1 MEKRGNTKSKRL
13 LIIGVALV
21 LLFTVWTVLVK
32 TVDVQAIG
40 PNGTSVGFAT
50 LNGYVHKLTGV
61 NMALYTITDWLSII
75 PLLFIFAFAVLGVVQ
90 LVKRK
95 SIFKVDNSILILGG
109 FYVVVMAVFVFFEV
123 FVVNFRPVIIDGV
136 LEASYPSSTT
146 LLVMCVMPTAVMQLK
161 SRIKN
166 EVFSKIVVIL
176 LDIFTV
182 FMVVARLISGV
193 HWFTDI
199 IGGAIFSTGLVMIY
213 YSLTKL
219 CAK

>member
-21 LLFTVWTVLVK
+21 LLFAVWTVLVK

-75 PLLFIFAFAVLGVVQ
+75 PLVFILGLATLGGVQ
-90 LVKRK
+90 LFSRK
-95 SIFKVDNSILILGG
+95 SFIKVDFSILILGG
-109 FYVVVMAVFVFFEV
+109 FYVVVMAVFVLFE
-123 FVVNFRPVIIDGV
+123 FLAVNYRPVLINGV

-146 LLVMCVMPTAVMQLK
+146 LLVMCVMPTAVMQLQD
-161 SRIKN
+161 RIKL
-166 EVFSKIVVIL
+166 KKLRTIVVVL
-176 LDIFTV
+176 LNIYTV
-182 FMVVARLISGV
+182 LMVIARLISGV
-193 HWFTDI
+193 HWFSDI
-199 IGGAIFSTGLVMIY
+199 VGGAVLSTGLVMIY
-213 YSLTKL
+213 YSLTHKT
-219 CAK
+219 

>member
-1 MEKRGNTKSKRL
+1 MEKRERTKNQKI
-13 LIIGVALV
+13 LIIGIFMLV
-21 LLFTVWTVLVK
+21 LFVVWTVLVK
-32 TVDVQAIG
+32 IVDVEPIG
-40 PNGTSVGFAT
+40 ANGSSVGFAT
-50 LNGYVHKLTGV
+50 LNGFVHKLFGV
-61 NMALYTITDWLSII
+61 HMALYVITDWLSII

-109 FYVVVMAVFVFFEV
+109 FYAVVMAVFVLFE
-123 FVVNFRPVIIDGV
+123 FLAVNYRPVLINGV

-146 LLVMCVMPTAVMQLK
+146 LLVMCVLPTAVMQLK

-176 LDIFTV
+176 LDIFTA

>member
-1 MEKRGNTKSKRL
+1 MEKRERTKNQKN
-13 LIIGVALV
+13 LIFGIFMLV
-21 LLFTVWTVLVK
+21 LFVVWTVLVK
-32 TVDVQAIG
+32 MVDVEPIG
-40 PNGTSVGFAT
+40 PNGSSVGFAT
-50 LNGYVHKLTGV
+50 LNGFVHELLGV
-61 NMALYTITDWLSII
+61 HMALYDITDWLSII

-109 FYVVVMAVFVFFEV
+109 FYAVVMAVFVMFE
-123 FVVNFRPVIIDGV
+123 FLAVNYRPVLINGV

-146 LLVMCVMPTAVMQLK
+146 LLVMCVLPTTVMQLK

-166 EVFSKIVVIL
+166 QMCGNAVAVFL
-176 LDIFTV
+176 YIFTV
-182 FMVVARLISGV
+182 FMVTARLISGV

-199 IGGAIFSTGLVMIY
+199 IGGAVFSAGLVMIY

>member
-1 MEKRGNTKSKRL
+1 MEKRERTKNQKN
-13 LIIGVALV
+13 LIFGIFMLV
-21 LLFTVWTVLVK
+21 LFVVWTVLVK
-32 TVDVQAIG
+32 MVDVEPIG
-40 PNGTSVGFAT
+40 PNGSSVGFAT
-50 LNGYVHKLTGV
+50 LNGFVHELLGV
-61 NMALYTITDWLSII
+61 HMALYDITDWLSII

-109 FYVVVMAVFVFFEV
+109 FYAVVMAVFVLFE
-123 FVVNFRPVIIDGV
+123 FLAVNYRPVLINGV

-146 LLVMCVMPTAVMQLK
+146 LLVMCVLPTAAMQLK

-166 EVFSKIVVIL
+166 QMCGNAVAVFL
-176 LDIFTV
+176 YIFTV
-182 FMVVARLISGV
+182 FMITARLISGV

-199 IGGAIFSTGLVMIY
+199 IGGAVFSAGLVMIY

>member
-1 MEKRGNTKSKRL
+1 MEKRERTKNQKN
-13 LIIGVALV
+13 LIFGIFMLV
-21 LLFTVWTVLVK
+21 LFVVWTVLVK
-32 TVDVQAIG
+32 MVDVEPIG
-40 PNGTSVGFAT
+40 PNGSSVGFAT
-50 LNGYVHKLTGV
+50 LNGFVHELLGV
-61 NMALYTITDWLSII
+61 HMALYDITDWLSII

-109 FYVVVMAVFVFFEV
+109 FYAVVMAVFVMFE
-123 FVVNFRPVIIDGV
+123 FLAVNYRPVLINGV

-146 LLVMCVMPTAVMQLK
+146 LLVMCVLPTTVMQLK

-166 EVFSKIVVIL
+166 QMCGNAVAVFL
-176 LDIFTV
+176 YIFTV
-182 FMVVARLISGV
+182 FMITARLISGV

-199 IGGAIFSTGLVMIY
+199 IGGAVFSAGLVMIY

>member
-1 MEKRGNTKSKRL
+1 M
-13 LIIGVALV
+13 LV
-21 LLFTVWTVLVK
+21 LFVVWTVLVK
-32 TVDVQAIG
+32 MVDVEPIG
-40 PNGTSVGFAT
+40 PNGSSVGFAT
-50 LNGYVHKLTGV
+50 LNGFVHELLGV
-61 NMALYTITDWLSII
+61 HMALYDITDWLSII

-109 FYVVVMAVFVFFEV
+109 FYAVVMAVLVMFE
-123 FVVNFRPVIIDGV
+123 FLAVNYRPVLINGV

-146 LLVMCVMPTAVMQLK
+146 LLVMCVLPTTVMQLK

-166 EVFSKIVVIL
+166 QMCGNAVAVFL
-176 LDIFTV
+176 YIFTV
-182 FMVVARLISGV
+182 FMVTARLISGV

-199 IGGAIFSTGLVMIY
+199 IGGAVFSAGLVMIY

>member
-1 MEKRGNTKSKRL
+1 MEKRERTKNQRI
-13 LIIGVALV
+13 LIFGIFLLV
-21 LLFTVWTVLVK
+21 LFVVWTVLVK
-32 TVDVQAIG
+32 IIDVEPIG
-40 PNGTSVGFAT
+40 PNGSSVGFAT
-50 LNGYVHKLTGV
+50 LNRFVHELLGV
-61 NMALYTITDWLSII
+61 HMALYDITDWLSII

-109 FYVVVMAVFVFFEV
+109 FYAVVMAVFVLFE
-123 FVVNFRPVIIDGV
+123 FLAVNYRPVLINGV

-146 LLVMCVMPTAVMQLK
+146 LLVMCVLPTAAMQLK

-166 EVFSKIVVIL
+166 QMCGNAVAVFL
-176 LDIFTV
+176 YIFTV
-182 FMVVARLISGV
+182 FMVVSRLISGV
-193 HWFTDI
+193 HWFSDI
-199 IGGAIFSTGLVMIY
+199 VGGAVFSAGLVMIY

>member
-1 MEKRGNTKSKRL
+1 MEKRERTKNQRI
-13 LIIGVALV
+13 LIIGTFMLV
-21 LLFTVWTVLVK
+21 LFVVWTVLVK
-32 TVDVQAIG
+32 IVDVEPIG
-40 PNGTSVGFAT
+40 PNDSSVGFAT
-50 LNGYVHKLTGV
+50 INRFVHELLGV
-61 NMALYTITDWLSII
+61 HMALYDITDWLSII

-109 FYVVVMAVFVFFEV
+109 FYAVVMAVFVLFE
-123 FVVNFRPVIIDGV
+123 FLAVNYRPVLINGV

-146 LLVMCVMPTAVMQLK
+146 LLVMCVLPTAAMQLK

-166 EVFSKIVVIL
+166 QMCGNAVAVFL
-176 LDIFTV
+176 YIFTV
-182 FMVVARLISGV
+182 FMVTARLISGV

-199 IGGAIFSTGLVMIY
+199 IGGAVFSAGLVMIY

>member
-1 MEKRGNTKSKRL
+1 M
-13 LIIGVALV
+13 LV
-21 LLFTVWTVLVK
+21 LFVVWTVLVK
-32 TVDVQAIG
+32 MVDVEPIG
-40 PNGTSVGFAT
+40 PNGSSVGFAT
-50 LNGYVHKLTGV
+50 LNGVVHELLGV
-61 NMALYTITDWLSII
+61 HMALYDITDWLSII

-109 FYVVVMAVFVFFEV
+109 FYAVVMAVFVMFE
-123 FVVNFRPVIIDGV
+123 FLAVNYRPVLINGV

-146 LLVMCVMPTAVMQLK
+146 LLVMCVLPTTVMQLK

-166 EVFSKIVVIL
+166 QMCGNAVAVFL
-176 LDIFTV
+176 YIFTV
-182 FMVVARLISGV
+182 FMVTARLISGV

-199 IGGAIFSTGLVMIY
+199 IGGAVFSAGLVMIY

>member
-1 MEKRGNTKSKRL
+1 M
-13 LIIGVALV
+13 LV
-21 LLFTVWTVLVK
+21 LFVVWTVLVK
-32 TVDVQAIG
+32 MVDVEPIG
-40 PNGTSVGFAT
+40 PNGSSVGFAT
-50 LNGYVHKLTGV
+50 LNGFVHELLGV
-61 NMALYTITDWLSII
+61 HMALYDITDWLSII

-109 FYVVVMAVFVFFEV
+109 FYAVVMAVFVMFE
-123 FVVNFRPVIIDGV
+123 FLAVNYRPVLINGV

-146 LLVMCVMPTAVMQLK
+146 LLVMCVLPTTVMQLK

-166 EVFSKIVVIL
+166 QMCGNAVAVFL
-176 LDIFTV
+176 YIFTV
-182 FMVVARLISGV
+182 FMVTARLISGV

-199 IGGAIFSTGLVMIY
+199 IGGAVFSAGLVMIY